1 LILKTNPKTQVSTRF
16 AISYSRVSTEIQ
28 SGEYKTGLARQD
40 DGFRSFLDQYPN
52 YKAWNQKFEDI
63 GKSAFQAYK
72 NRSALT
78 AIIESAENGDFGND
92 PCLVISEVSRLTR
105 EPQKEANKLLNR
117 IFDAGLSI
125 YVSELGGQIY
135 TEKDQTV
142 YLLFQI
148 LFLAAHSESR
158 EKSHR
163 INGYH
168 NEKIQRFKKGD
179 FSVHFRERKHPSQ
192 KCFYPFWLD
201 FSEQTKTFSFNKRAE
216 WAKQICDLSLEMGAT
231 EISKRLQKQGI
242 KSLTNRRKPLS
253 VHFIA
258 DILKNPALIGYFQPM
273 QTTTTESGG
282 MLVKNRE
289 EAIEGVFPSLITP
302 EQFEK
307 IQATRTKRSRNKSAP
322 RPRERKRWLFGNS
335 TFCRECG
342 EKISFLSV
350 PKPKLSDPN
359 NHYYYLHCSAGYNR
373 AEEICTCRK
382 RFNAKK
388 DGVDFELDILKRLQ
402 TFRWASYFN
411 DEKYEKSLKAATAKS
426 MRLLNKRNEYKRE
439 VNRLRENL
447 DELLTAEDILPEVI
461 SRIGVLQ
468 KRAIEKYETVND
480 DFNSA
485 RNEESTLKSKKRGK
499 EIEKD
504 IRQRVDNFI
513 KTGRFDLQQRQ
524 EFSRWFFETGLVVDI
539 DLYTGRFEIG
549 IGRREKGV
557 LVEVDMR
564 LEDIAAFKNDGA
576 TFVDEN
582 GNPLDMDH
590 FIQHYKEVRAG
601 EEKRRLEMEA
611 SKKKP
616 LRDQL
621 IRDVKAA

>member
-1 LILKTNPKTQVSTRF
+1 
-16 AISYSRVSTEIQ
+16 
-28 SGEYKTGLARQD
+28 
-40 DGFRSFLDQYPN
+40 
-52 YKAWNQKFEDI
+52 
-63 GKSAFQAYK
+63 
-72 NRSALT
+72 
-78 AIIESAENGDFGND
+78 
-92 PCLVISEVSRLTR
+92 
-105 EPQKEANKLLNR
+105 
-117 IFDAGLSI
+117 
-125 YVSELGGQIY
+125 
-135 TEKDQTV
+135 
-142 YLLFQI
+142 
-148 LFLAAHSESR
+148 
-158 EKSHR
+158 
-163 INGYH
+163 
-168 NEKIQRFKKGD
+168 
-179 FSVHFRERKHPSQ
+179 
-192 KCFYPFWLD
+192 
-201 FSEQTKTFSFNKRAE
+201 
-216 WAKQICDLSLEMGAT
+216 M
-231 EISKRLQKQGI
+231 
-242 KSLTNRRKPLS
+242 
-253 VHFIA
+253 
-258 DILKNPALIGYFQPM
+258 
-273 QTTTTESGG
+273 
-282 MLVKNRE
+282 
-289 EAIEGVFPSLITP
+289 
-302 EQFEK
+302 
-307 IQATRTKRSRNKSAP
+307 
-322 RPRERKRWLFGNS
+322 
-335 TFCRECG
+335 
-342 EKISFLSV
+342 
-350 PKPKLSDPN
+350 
-359 NHYYYLHCSAGYNR
+359 HCSAGYNR

-388 DGVDFELDILKRLQ
+388 DGVDFELYILKRLQ
-402 TFRWASYFN
+402 TLRWASYFN

-439 VNRLRENL
+439 VTRLRENL

-468 KRAIEKYETVND
+468 KRAIEKYEAAND